1 MSFKHKQMK
10 KVENALQGKPKAFF
24 IWGCSF
30 VAIGFVL
37 NIIQTKYDF
46 SGIISSSKFLFFLAG
61 ISEIAIFILKR
72 FRGEEEREEKEDETK

>member
-10 KVENALQGKPKAFF
+10 KAENALRGKPKVFF

-30 VAIGFVL
+30 AAIGFVL

-61 ISEIAIFILKR
+61 ISAIAIFILKR
-72 FRGEEEREEKEDETK
+72 YRGEEREETKNEIK